1 MPGIRYYTVREERE
15 VKIAAADPQTAI
27 MLASKVFDSNS
38 STGVSDETGR
48 VTSDLR
54 TISIDAREDI

>member
-1 MPGIRYYTVREERE
+1 MAAIRYYTVREERV
-15 VKIAAADPQTAI
+15 VKIAAADPQTAVA
-27 MLASKVFDSNS
+27 LASEVFDKNS
-38 STGVSDETGR
+38 STGVSNETGR